1 MLTYIAAKPEQPW
14 TLRTDYPVV
23 VGREP
28 FGAKLESK
36 AAASR
41 WTTPNAGAL
50 HGSSTH
56 THTKD

>member
-41 WTTPNAGAL
+41 WTTPNAGTL